1 VDLVLSERGP
11 RGVDP
16 AAFMH
21 RNGQPGLH
29 SAPRAQRFRKYE
41 AAVRQVPIGRLA
53 QLASAPVGPLVKM
66 SCTDNLNS
74 YFAGTSALPIPQA
87 LVPDF

>member
-1 VDLVLSERGP
+1 MVLSKRGP
-11 RGVDP
+11 RGIDP

-21 RNGQPGLH
+21 RNGQSGLH

-41 AAVRQVPIGRLA
+41 TAVRQVPIERLA
-53 QLASAPVGPLVKM
+53 QLASAPEGPLVKM
-66 SCTDNLNS
+66 SCTDNPNS
-74 YFAGTSALPIPQA
+74 YFAGTSALPLPQA